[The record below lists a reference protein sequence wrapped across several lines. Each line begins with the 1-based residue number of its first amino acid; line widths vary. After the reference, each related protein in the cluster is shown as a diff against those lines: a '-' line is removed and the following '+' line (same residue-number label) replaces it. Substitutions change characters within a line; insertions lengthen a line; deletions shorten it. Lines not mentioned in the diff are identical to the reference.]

1 MQTIGALSARQYE
14 LKQIRLIA
22 SASLGSGAIPTITT
36 ITTIA
41 GNIEWISE
49 VRGERIEELC

>member
-1 MQTIGALSARQYE
+1 M
-14 LKQIRLIA
+14 KQIRLIA